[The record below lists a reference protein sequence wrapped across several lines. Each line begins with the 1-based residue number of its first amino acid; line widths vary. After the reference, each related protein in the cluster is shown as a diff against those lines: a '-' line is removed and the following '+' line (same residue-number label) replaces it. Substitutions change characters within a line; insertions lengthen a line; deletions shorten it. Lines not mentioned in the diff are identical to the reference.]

1 MEIWISEYY
10 DREIEFS
17 YGRLRAC
24 LWSKIH
30 IPYDRWD
37 ITGKSMSYY
46 NAEPILA
53 GRKYIIWVTQKR
65 TLDMNLYWTFPL
77 HMLSIPDELHLFL
90 RVTDKLLQNVID
102 ERFSKEMQLK
112 ILMRGQPKER
122 YLTRL
127 VKEINELGSFSI
139 WNKKNA
145 AGSNEF
151 TAFWASRTKK
161 SLILSG
167 LPSKLH
173 EIPCSLRDW
182 LPKKEFKREI
192 RRLLLDILVQE
203 SDYIDTP
210 ACPSHKKFDW
220 PDN

>member
-145 AGSNEF
+145 DGSNEF
-151 TAFWASRTKK
+151 TAFWASRKK
-161 SLILSG
+161 
-167 LPSKLH
+167 
-173 EIPCSLRDW
+173 
-182 LPKKEFKREI
+182 KK
-192 RRLLLDILVQE
+192 
-203 SDYIDTP
+203 
-210 ACPSHKKFDW
+210 A
-220 PDN
+220 